1 MSLQSNIFNITKVR
15 NGVDANN
22 AAVVRTNVETIFKFP
37 EDYKEGEVV
46 INETDQNSVVYT
58 MSPEELVINL
68 GSLKKEIDQTGTEF
82 TKTEYILRDEYN
94 VFIYFN
100 GIELRDFLEPSAQV
114 EIFDT
119 YVTAGSDSFS
129 CKLLIQKLYDEYLDW
144 TIKTELED
152 GDITINNREVLQSF
166 FQATEPTSIEV
177 QAIYRDQVVSKFLNL
192 QIGSNLDIATM
203 SINAAKGIFMAM
215 QNAGLKFDSGGLQL
229 SNGNFEIT
237 NSSGKPVL
245 YFDKENQNLSVTGNV
260 NATSGTFSGEL
271 VAAYGTFTGE
281 MWAKTGRIGGFR
293 ITNDSIVS
301 DSGKL
306 ELFSQSSLEVG
317 KIEQGLISSTTHAN
331 GDSNYRVRTEDYIKV
346 EPEAT
351 YLFDSNVEHIMIQ
364 NFSAQDAEHYVS
376 KTDWVSGSNYS
387 YTIPSEAEYIR
398 VVFAHKT
405 STSTTEAQKI
415 TPEEVTYFAIFDKDR
430 SLINVENIHI
440 GDNGVIDGYLKVGN
454 LSLIN
459 PSKEDD
465 NTVLKLEVPGTDP
478 YFKLTNQGHILGKN
492 WSIMKEPAN
501 YDPHFDG
508 SVTARFGRLVAEDG
522 DFTGTIRARDGVF
535 SGEVISSIITASTIN
550 TANFVTENTRSLG
563 GSFIYKPTFE
573 IIDIIPQTNDNK
585 VQFEL
590 DNSKGTVPNYFS
602 SLGVRDLTNTL
613 ESGGLLSQNGAPWE
627 SDFRIRTANY
637 IKVNTGEKLYCTI
650 NIASGIVSWLTAWT
664 YDQNKKYLGQ
674 QSVWGDGNIYT
685 VSDTVKYIKIV
696 IANDNYTEATG
707 LTESTFNNN
716 KTNYYTKN
724 SSNKYIQCTASSVFS
739 SSETYYTHDT
749 ISKEDVKGFYLRNAN
764 DKIIGISGQDTRF
777 GRYVSISGNKVT
789 VQFKDADYNI
799 LKSVPYLSDDFE
811 QGTLSAGQPKD
822 STSRI
827 RSKDYIEV
835 NPGDVLRKSNY
846 LKSSS
851 TATISWSLFIYYDK
865 NYNYISSSD
874 VVGSTAPGN
883 AGYVKFLIA
892 NTTGGTLAPSD
903 LDVFYFRNLTEKLN
917 KYNNLTLF
925 GAAHE
930 DTLIGI
936 NSDDTSAGNI
946 LPPRSLVMETFTDLK
961 ESTESHTGYI
971 NYKMNLLLGDLS
983 ILKNQSSTFNYIDG
997 YGLYA
1002 DNVFLHGSLMT
1013 NATDSYAGIHTSKD
1027 LNFNYNTWTSEAE
1040 PGDGNYIDEK
1050 IIFWGGANSLSDDD
1064 IQKSPFIVT
1073 DKGSIFASRGEFK
1086 GAILSDSLI
1095 VNTIIKAPMIYG
1107 TGQQPS
1113 LKIYNIGSTEP
1124 GTSSGYS
1131 SQNGYGGIGFYK
1143 QMGYID
1149 PGGSTPDLQ
1158 YLNLNEKN
1166 FVYYIGGK
1174 ADSIKIDNFDQTK
1187 IKNFITFKN
1196 TGVDFDG
1203 FQYTA
1208 GTTTLSSRLI
1218 QDQTGGNTAATIILS
1233 GEGSSSGN
1241 TTDGE
1246 IELSYG
1252 EHGIQIDKDKVW
1264 NFGGVVQND
1273 GEVIFHTD
1281 SKELD
1286 YKLKNGY
1293 YCLFVR

>member
-22 AAVVRTNVETIFKFP
+22 AAVVRTNVETIYKFP

-119 YVTAGSDSFS
+119 YVTEGSDSFS
-129 CKLLIQKLYDEYLDW
+129 YKLLIQELYNDYLNW
-144 TIKTELED
+144 RIKTELED

-177 QAIYRDQVVSKFLNL
+177 QAIYGDQVVSKFLNL

-215 QNAGLKFDSGGLQL
+215 QNAGLKFDSSGLKL
-229 SNGNFEIT
+229 LNGSFEIT
-237 NSSGKPVL
+237 NSSGKSVL

-317 KIEQGLISSTTHAN
+317 EIEQGLISSTTHAN

-346 EPEAT
+346 EPEVT
-351 YLFDSNVEHIMIQ
+351 YLFDSNVEYIMIQ

-430 SLINVENIHI
+430 SLINVENINI
-440 GDNGVIDGYLKVGN
+440 GDGGVVDGYLRVGN

-459 PSKEDD
+459 PAKED
-465 NTVLKLEVPGTDP
+465 NVVLKLEVPGEIP
-478 YFKLTNQGHILGKN
+478 YFKLTNQGYIEGQN
-492 WSIMKEPAN
+492 WSIKKESGN
-501 YDPHFDG
+501 DY
-508 SVTARFGRLVAEDG
+508 VVARFGKLIAEDG
-522 DFTGTIRARDGVF
+522 EFNGIIRARDGIF
-535 SGEVISSIITASTIN
+535 TGEVLSSVITASTIN

-563 GSFIYKPTFE
+563 GSFVFKPTFE
-573 IIDIIPQTNDNK
+573 ITDIAEGTKKDNK
-585 VQFEL
+585 IQFEL
-590 DNSKGTVPNYFS
+590 ENSDGKVDRYFS
-602 SLGVRDLTNTL
+602 NLGITDLTHAL
-613 ESGGLLSQNGAPWE
+613 ESGGLLAQNGAPWE

-650 NIASGIVSWLTAWT
+650 NIASGIVSWITAWT

-674 QSVWGDGNIYT
+674 QGIWGNGNIYT

-716 KTNYYTKN
+716 KTKYYTKN

-739 SSETYYTHDT
+739 SSETYYTHNT
-749 ISKEDVKGFYLRNAN
+749 ISTEDVTGFYLNNVN
-764 DKIIGISGQDTRF
+764 DKIVGISGQDVKF
-777 GRYVSISGNKVT
+777 GKFSSINGNLVT
-789 VQFKDADYNI
+789 VEFKDTDYDI
-799 LKSVPYLSDDFE
+799 FKLDEYQPDDFE
-811 QGTLSAGQPKD
+811 QGAIDNGVEIE
-822 STSRI
+822 STSTI
-827 RSKDYIEV
+827 RSKNYREV
-835 NPGDVLRKSNY
+835 NPGDKLYRSTILSNSAITLYWSRIYYFDQDFNY
-846 LKSSS
+846 LANSSSS
-851 TATISWSLFIYYDK
+851 TVGFVAPERAK
-865 NYNYISSSD
+865 YIRA
-874 VVGSTAPGN
+874 V
-883 AGYVKFLIA
+883 IA
-892 NTTGGTLAPSD
+892 NTAEGGTLEPSD
-903 LDVFYFRNLTEKLN
+903 LDTYYFLNRTEKIK
-917 KYNNLTLF
+917 KYNTLTLI
-925 GAAHE
+925 GSGCH

-946 LPPRSLVMETFTDLK
+946 LPARALTMETFTDLQ
-961 ESTESHTGYI
+961 ETPSNTGRI
-971 NYKMNLLLGDLS
+971 NYRLNLLLGDLS
-983 ILKNQSSTFNYIDG
+983 TLAKTEGTKFNYVDG

-1027 LNFNYNTWTSEAE
+1027 LNFSYDTWTNEAE

-1086 GAILSDSLI
+1086 GAILSDSLV

-1113 LKIYNIGSTEP
+1113 LKIYNIGSAEP

-1131 SQNGYGGIGFYK
+1131 GQNGYGGIGFYK